1 MALEDFTPIGLP
13 AALGLGVVALL
24 AARLM
29 PQLQPSLKEAVK
41 LGLTLFAES
50 EGEAEAG
57 IIEQLVGPTVETLLD
72 ALTAPPGDA
81 AAHAEVDHTLQH
93 FRRRARVH
101 ARRWAHDP
109 DHVDR
114 HYRRHVRRLRRRL
127 EHEWQRHPDGD
138 PHRYERIISGLDGEL
153 SGSGAAG

>member
-1 MALEDFTPIGLP
+1 MALEDVFKLELP
-13 AALGLGVVALL
+13 TALGLGVAALI

-29 PQLQPSLKEAVK
+29 PELQPSLKAAVK

-57 IIEQLVGPTVETLLD
+57 IIEKLVEPTVEHLIDGLL
-72 ALTAPPGDA
+72 APPSDMTRA
-81 AAHAEVDHTLQH
+81 KVDRTLRH
-93 FRRRARVH
+93 FRRRAQVH

-109 DHVDR
+109 VHVGR

-127 EHEWQRHPDGD
+127 EHEWQRHPGGD
-138 PHRYERIISGLDGEL
+138 RRRYERVVAALDGEL
-153 SGSGAAG
+153 LSGAGAAD